1 MINKQ
6 FFIFIVI
13 SLLAN
18 PAFSINHDSL
28 FVDSIIENSAKAD
41 IKSDADRIMFFAR
54 SMIGIPYC
62 GGTLDVNENESLVVR
77 TDSVDCTTYV
87 ETVLAMYLA
96 SKIEYGGY
104 NDFKKALTKIRYRD
118 GVIKGYSS
126 RLHYFSDWVAN
137 NEKKGILYEVT
148 SRSNHSQR
156 HFSINYM
163 TKHSGLYRRL
173 KEDSLSVNEML
184 CVEEKWKNYD
194 MSYIPKEL
202 LKEHHNNIDICNGDI
217 LALTTNIDGL
227 DVLHLGFAVWVDG
240 NIHLLHASS
249 LYGRV
254 VLDPMSLYEYLKD
267 RKKHTGIR
275 VIRVK

>member
-6 FFIFIVI
+6 LFIFILV
-13 SLLAN
+13 SLFVN
-18 PAFSINHDSL
+18 PAFALYHDSL
-28 FVDSIIENSAKAD
+28 FVDSIIDSASRID
-41 IKSDADRIMFFAR
+41 FKSDADKVMFFAK
-54 SMIGIPYC
+54 SMIGIPYR

-87 ETVLAMYLA
+87 ETILAMYLA
-96 SKIEYGGY
+96 SKAEDDEYS
-104 NDFKKALTKIRYRD
+104 DFKEALTRIRYRD

>member
-6 FFIFIVI
+6 LFIFILV
-13 SLLAN
+13 SLFVN
-18 PAFSINHDSL
+18 PAFALYHDSL
-28 FVDSIIENSAKAD
+28 FVDSIIDSASRID
-41 IKSDADRIMFFAR
+41 FKSDADKVMFFAR
-54 SMIGIPYC
+54 SMIGIPYR

-87 ETVLAMYLA
+87 ETILAMYLA
-96 SKIEYGGY
+96 SKAEDDEYS
-104 NDFKKALTKIRYRD
+104 DFKEALTRIRYRD

-126 RLHYFSDWVAN
+126 RLHYFSDWVAD

-267 RKKHTGIR
+267 RKKHTGVR